1 MNYPRRLLAGC
12 LFLLFTQSIQAE
24 TVAVVQAQP
33 DSPAVVAERVTK
45 LENTV
50 KDQQAANKSELDL
63 LQQKLEQ
70 YLFFRDWEFRLLF
83 TVIGVIAG
91 IAWSR
96 RNIDEIVQQQRKEI
110 EDKLKADLTSE
121 QEILRE
127 QLKTWV
133 HTESATIENTFAK
146 TRMEERFKKESRI
159 LIISDKIDS
168 GLDNDF
174 VRFGFDQDHVRRASF
189 SMAYD
194 ADTRKIVVHERD
206 HDLIVLDCL
215 DNDDL
220 LNYLSVG
227 KQSAYLVYYPGR
239 YNNPPDSQKTNFSN
253 SKLTLYP
260 RALQVLHYKN
270 TYRLEQ

>member
-12 LFLLFTQSIQAE
+12 LFLLFAQSIQAE

-50 KDQQAANKSELDL
+50 KNQQAANKAEIDL
-63 LQQKLEQ
+63 LQRKLEQ

-83 TVIGVIAG
+83 IVIGVIAG

-110 EDKLKADLTSE
+110 EEKLKADLASE

-133 HTESATIENTFAK
+133 HAESATIENTFAK

-159 LIISDKIDS
+159 LIISDKVDS

-174 VRFGFDQDHVRRASF
+174 VRFGFDQDHVKRALF

-194 ADTRKIVVHERD
+194 ADARKIVIHERD

-215 DNDDL
+215 DNNDL

-239 YNNPPDSQKTNFSN
+239 YNNHPDSQKTNFSN